1 MMLIGA
7 VNSRRI
13 TMTIPE
19 IEKLASKKF
28 CAALM
33 GMYLV
38 SKVPVPEEWLWVQI
52 LGITVIAMAQIAVQG
67 YLDKAKP

>member
-1 MMLIGA
+1 MQ
-7 VNSRRI
+7 
-13 TMTIPE
+13 IPE

-33 GMYLV
+33 GMYLI

-52 LGITVIAMAQIAVQG
+52 VGITVIAVAQIALQAW
-67 YLDKAKP
+67 LDKEKP